1 MSKLITNTLRHTS
14 GSADNITLDSSQNV
28 TVEGNLT
35 VDGTTTLTGAVELPD
50 DTVDIADLSASGT
63 ASSSTYLRGDNSW
76 AAVSSVGGATG
87 VDFNDD
93 VKVRFGSDQDLDV
106 WHDGTDG
113 QVDLSTGYLKI
124 RDVTNS
130 RDIAKF
136 HSTNSQEFYMNGT
149 KRLEVTNTGIS
160 VTGNLTTSS
169 GIYVG
174 GAGGSNHLDDY
185 EEGTWTP
192 DLTGTWTNKTVQRG
206 SYVKVGN
213 FVICTFM
220 IACNTNTAS
229 ANCGITG
236 LPFQIAYASGE
247 GRAGGAPAWCKG
259 FDLSTGQMVMS
270 GIGNATQMLLYR
282 LADNANAVTVAWSSC
297 EDNVEFGGTFAYT
310 IG

>member
-1 MSKLITNTLRHTS
+1 MSKLITNTLRHTA

-106 WHDGTDG
+106 WHDGDDG

-136 HSTNSQEFYMNGT
+136 HSSNSQEFYMNGT
-149 KRLEVTNTGIS
+149 KRMEVTNTGIS
-160 VTGNLTTSS
+160 VTGSVTPSG
-169 GIYVG
+169 GIYLG
-174 GAGGSNHLDDY
+174 GSGGSNYLADY
-185 EEGTWTP
+185 E
-192 DLTGTWTNKTVQRG
+192 KG
-206 SYVKVGN
+206 SWDATCDNSVTLHDAELFYTKVGRLVHVCGYLRVN
-213 FVICTFM
+213 SDNSNAAFVV
-220 IACNTNTAS
+220 NN
-229 ANCGITG
+229 
-236 LPFQIAYASGE
+236 LPFTANNGYGLSAPCMRLNNWNLDSDCMWVAGYTDANKIYFQQVKDDAQVAALAADSG
-247 GRAGGAPAWCKG
+247 AVMILN
-259 FDLSTGQMVMS
+259 LSYYE
-270 GIGNATQMLLYR
+270 N
-282 LADNANAVTVAWSSC
+282 
-297 EDNVEFGGTFAYT
+297 
-310 IG
+310 